1 MSTNMQ
7 IEDYTAKSFV
17 VRGDT
22 TPYKEALK
30 DMGGK
35 WNSRLFDKKSQ
46 ETFGGWIFWTDKR
59 IDVTKWFNST
69 PTPQPVTASLR
80 STPVMRSSKDSDI
93 EMMLKELTISL
104 SKLDPTI
111 LQTLTHTPLFHR
123 MFPPTPSP
131 VDIVDDVEWVGPP
144 PKRLLGKTTIM

>member
-35 WNSRLFDKKSQ
+35 WNSRLLDKKSQ

-69 PTPQPVTASLR
+69 VTT
-80 STPVMRSSKDSDI
+80 STPAMKSDI
-93 EMMLKELTISL
+93 EIMLKELMISL

-111 LQTLTHTPLFHR
+111 LQTLTQTPLFHR

-131 VDIVDDVEWVGPP
+131 TPLPVDIVDIVDDVEWVGPP
-144 PKRLLGKTTIM
+144 PKRLLGKTTNR